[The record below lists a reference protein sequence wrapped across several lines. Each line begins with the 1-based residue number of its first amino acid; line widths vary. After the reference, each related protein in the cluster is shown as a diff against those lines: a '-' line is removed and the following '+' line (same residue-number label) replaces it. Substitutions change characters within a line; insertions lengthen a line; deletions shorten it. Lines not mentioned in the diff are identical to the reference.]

1 MFRKSTDKT
10 GLRFTNELR
19 QSRKYFLS
27 HGMVSNE
34 KKKYIKKS
42 IYKYF
47 EFHGHI

>member
-34 KKKYIKKS
+34 KKN
-42 IYKYF
+42 IYKKIYLQIF
-47 EFHGHI
+47 